1 MASRADL
8 VSHQAEVG
16 QSASQL
22 ASRASVEMSGLDEKE
37 FQAARVHLEPGQK
50 IFVSHLPG
58 QTWRRTFE
66 VCQLLSGS
74 GFHPVPHIPVR
85 LLIDKR
91 ELDGVLDAAR
101 EAGALEL
108 LLISGDYAEARGSF
122 NCVLDVLREGTL
134 RSRGFERISL
144 AGHPEGHP
152 QAPWDV
158 ICQAQVDKWRTA
170 AADGL
175 QVNFVTQFC
184 FDSAPL
190 IQWARFM
197 RAAGVEATLSV
208 GLAGPTAL
216 GKLLKLARHCGVGA
230 SLRLLTARPAS
241 MLKLLADHRP
251 DALIQELALEK
262 LRQPDL
268 FDGIHL
274 FSLGGLLRTASWL
287 RQFRSQRSV

>member
-8 VSHQAEVG
+8 VSHRAQVAR
-16 QSASQL
+16 SASQL
-22 ASRASVEMSGLDEKE
+22 ASHASVEMSGLDEGE
-37 FQAARVHLEPGQK
+37 LSAACAHLQPGQK

-66 VCQLLSGS
+66 VCQQLSES

-85 LLIDKR
+85 LLIDR
-91 ELDGVLDAAR
+91 HDLDGVLGAAR
-101 EAGALEL
+101 DAGALEL
-108 LLISGDYAEARGSF
+108 LLIAGDYAEARGSF
-122 NCVLDVLREGTL
+122 SCVMDVLREGTL
-134 RSRGFERISL
+134 NSRGFERVSL

-158 ICQAQVDKWRTA
+158 ICQAQVDKWRRA
-170 AADGL
+170 AANGMR
-175 QVNFVTQFC
+175 VNFVTQFC

-197 RAAGVEATLSV
+197 RAAGVEATFSF
-208 GLAGPTAL
+208 GLAGPTPL
-216 GKLLKLARHCGVGA
+216 GKLVKLARHCGVGA
-230 SLRLLTARPAS
+230 SLRLLTSRPAS
-241 MLKLLADHRP
+241 MLKLLTDQRP
-251 DALIQELALEK
+251 DALIRELALEK

-287 RQFRSQRSV
+287 RQFRSEGSV